1 MDILCGLVE
10 WNVIRV
16 LHSSVY
22 GACVKCFG
30 NNCGRRNNMDMN
42 DADGI

>member
-22 GACVKCFG
+22 GACVACFG
-30 NNCGRRNNMDMN
+30 LEGLML
-42 DADGI
+42 G